1 MSQRYRSGMSPLL
14 AFFARLAVRVDN
26 SIGWDKLPTP
36 VALPILIL
44 LRSVYR
50 WRNLYDTSTLPSMST
65 PEPIAE
71 NNRYLTARTADGT
84 FNDLQEPAMGSAGRR
99 FGRNVPL
106 EQAYPEP
113 EPAILEPNPRMVSR
127 ELLTRDQFIPATTIN
142 VLAAAWLQFMI
153 RDWFSHGKGDIQ
165 RPWQLPLSADDTWPQ
180 NPMIIPR
187 TLADPTQPPGDTSG
201 PPTYINTESP
211 WWDGSQLYGTT
222 KEMQAA
228 VRSRVDGKLRL
239 DPGGVIPRPI
249 LEQASHEPGFWI
261 GLHMLHTVFAREHN
275 AICDRLKSVYPSWS
289 DDDLFD
295 KARLVNAA
303 LLAKIHTVEWTPA
316 IISHPTTQFALRA
329 NWWGLLQERLT
340 RLVGR
345 HGIDLVT
352 GIPTSPT
359 EHHAAPYSL
368 TEEFTAVYRMHPLIP
383 DDYELRSIV
392 DGRTLSQETFADIS
406 GLNTPGLT
414 DRVSLGDL
422 YYSFGTAHPGAVTL
436 HNFPRFLQELHRPD
450 GKLMDLA
457 ATDILRIREVGVP
470 RYNRFRRLMHMKPAR
485 SFEQLT
491 DNPTWAEEMRRV
503 YGDVERVDLM
513 VGMFAEPKPFGFG
526 FSDTAFRI
534 FVLMASR
541 RLKSDRFFTVDYTP
555 QVYTPEGLKWID
567 DTDMTTMLRRH
578 LPELIPTLQGVKN
591 AFAPWRSTTS

>member
-1 MSQRYRSGMSPLL
+1 MSHAPDRGMSPIHGL
-14 AFFARLAVRVDN
+14 FARLVVMIDN
-26 SIGWDKLPTP
+26 SIGWDKLPMP
-36 VALPILIL
+36 LALPVLIL

-50 WRNLYDTSTLPSMST
+50 WRNLYDTSTLPNVNT
-65 PEPIAE
+65 TEPAAE
-71 NNRYLTARTADGT
+71 NSRHLTARTADGT
-84 FNDLQEPAMGSAGRR
+84 FNDLQNPTMGSPGLR
-99 FGRNVPL
+99 FGRNIPL
-106 EQAYPEP
+106 EQTYPEP
-113 EPAILEPNPRMVSR
+113 EPTILEPNPRTVSR
-127 ELLTRDQFIPATTIN
+127 ELLTREQFIPATTIN

-165 RPWQLPLSADDTWPQ
+165 RPWQLPLDADDTWPQ
-180 NPMIIPR
+180 NPMLIPR
-187 TLADPTQPPGDTSG
+187 TLADPTRRPGDTSG

-211 WWDGSQLYGTT
+211 WWDGSHLYGTT
-222 KEMQAA
+222 TEMQAA
-228 VRSRVDGKLRL
+228 VRSGEYGKLRL
-239 DPGGVIPRPI
+239 DAGGMIPRPF
-249 LEQASHEPGFWI
+249 LQQASHEPGFWI
-261 GLHMLHTVFAREHN
+261 GLAMLHTVFAREHN
-275 AICDRLKSVYPSWS
+275 AICDYLKSAYPSWS

-303 LLAKIHTVEWTPA
+303 LMAKIHTVEWTPA

-340 RLVGR
+340 RTIGR
-345 HGIDLVT
+345 KGIDLLT
-352 GIPTSPT
+352 GIPGSPT
-359 EHHAAPYSL
+359 DHHAAPYSL

-383 DDYELRSIV
+383 DDYEFRSSM
-392 DGRTLSQETFADIS
+392 DGSNLGRQSFSEIS

-414 DRVSLGDL
+414 DRVSLADQF
-422 YYSFGTAHPGAVTL
+422 YSFGTAHPGAVTL

-450 GKLMDLA
+450 GKIMDLA

-485 SFEQLT
+485 SFDQLT
-491 DNPTWAEEMRRV
+491 DNPTWADEMRRV

-541 RLKSDRFFTVDYTP
+541 RLKSDRFFTADYTP
-555 QVYTPEGLKWID
+555 RVYTPEGLKWID
-567 DTDMTTMLRRH
+567 DTDMSTILRRH
-578 LPELIPTLQGVKN
+578 LPELEPALRSVKN
-591 AFAPWRSTTS
+591 AFAPWTNVAA